1 MHASNVQAA
10 VHAAKSTAIALG
22 LRVDDATVLQNVLQN
37 SNRLALRLLPCDVVA
52 RVAPLTHRAGA
63 EFEVEVGRRLGRTT
77 SPVAGLDTRVE
88 PRTYPGDS
96 FVVTFWAYYEPV
108 PPRRL
113 APEQYARAL
122 ERLRAGMSRVD
133 LPVPHFTDRVAEA
146 QRLVDDRSLTPE
158 LAEPDRQFLGD
169 MLKRLRKAIVQ
180 RGAVEQLLHGEPH
193 PGNVLRTEHGLLFV
207 DLETC
212 CRGPVEF
219 DVAHAPAEVSR
230 NYPDLDRGLLVD
242 CRTLALAM
250 VAAWRWNRDDQ
261 FPDRHRVG
269 TDLLRHL
276 RALAG

>member
-1 MHASNVQAA
+1 
-10 VHAAKSTAIALG
+10 
-22 LRVDDATVLQNVLQN
+22 
-37 SNRLALRLLPCDVVA
+37 
-52 RVAPLTHRAGA
+52 
-63 EFEVEVGRRLGRTT
+63 
-77 SPVAGLDTRVE
+77 
-88 PRTYPGDS
+88 
-96 FVVTFWAYYEPV
+96 
-108 PPRRL
+108 
-113 APEQYARAL
+113 
-122 ERLRAGMSRVD
+122 MSRVD
-133 LPVPHFTDRVAEA
+133 LPVPHFTDGVAEA

-180 RGAVEQLLHGEPH
+180 RGA
-193 PGNVLRTEHGLLFV
+193 
-207 DLETC
+207 
-212 CRGPVEF
+212 VEF

-276 RALAG
+276 KALAG

>member
-10 VHAAKSTAIALG
+10 VDAAKSTAIALG

-52 RVAPLTHRAGA
+52 RVAPLTHQAGA

-122 ERLRAGMSRVD
+122 ERLHAGMSRVD

-180 RGAVEQLLHGEPH
+180 RGA
-193 PGNVLRTEHGLLFV
+193 
-207 DLETC
+207 
-212 CRGPVEF
+212 VEF